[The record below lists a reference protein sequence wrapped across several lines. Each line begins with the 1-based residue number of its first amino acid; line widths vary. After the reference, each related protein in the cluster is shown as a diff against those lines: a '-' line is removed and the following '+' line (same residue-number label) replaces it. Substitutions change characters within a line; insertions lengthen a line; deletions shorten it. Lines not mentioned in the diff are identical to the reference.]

1 MIFNR
6 NKLKEFFNS
15 DSTKMNK
22 QLEKESNRNITI
34 SYSIIDNTE
43 SAFLCSMAAKT
54 CYGLTVENSYE
65 KCLAHIKR
73 VMGYGH
79 DSICG
84 HSNIMVLLCFKS
96 NSTDL
101 SDFDLSSIYTSLSA
115 LHFMNVV
122 PLDFLHKP
130 NTKEFFVLMSGS
142 IRAFRY
148 FIQNS
153 KNKESVV
160 PENEVNYNFDLYR
173 TILDIAKNSIEK
185 EFFEDMKDYVN
196 LDDFKYKYPYLN
208 EEGDLFKEYDRD
220 TSKDDNLRLVYAN
233 KNVFMYDTPDV
244 GIDYNEI
251 LGSIAEYYEESNPE
265 LIDENWLYKITD
277 EQSNLLLDAI
287 FRCIT
292 VSFKFKNFSR
302 AISQQVNRH
311 LCAIS
316 QESQRYVDY
325 SKKAL
330 FVDPLQ
336 FNPKAYPDINKK
348 YTFKF
353 GDKEF
358 NMTSEELGE
367 EIIKLY
373 PQLKQQGMI
382 NQDARAFLPMNVT
395 TNAMYTFTL
404 ENLLHFISVRDSQY
418 AQPEVQ
424 QLAKQLEDI
433 LDRAQA
439 DYAKESFNNKD
450 ACKHCTD
457 LYIAKIK
464 NYNTIHI

>member
-6 NKLKEFFNS
+6 NKLKEFFNK
-15 DSTKMNK
+15 DSSKMNK
-22 QLEKESNRNITI
+22 QLQNESNRNIVIT
-34 SYSIIDNTE
+34 YDIIDNTD
-43 SAFLCSMAAKT
+43 SAFLCSMAART
-54 CYGLTVENSYE
+54 CYGLEPENTYD

-96 NSTDL
+96 NNTVL

-115 LHFMNVV
+115 LHFMNIV
-122 PLDFLHKP
+122 PLDFIHNKDA
-130 NTKEFFVLMSGS
+130 KEYFVLMSGS

-153 KNKESVV
+153 TLPDSIVSD
-160 PENEVNYNFDLYR
+160 NETNFNFDLYR
-173 TILDIAKNSIEK
+173 VILDIAKHSIEK
-185 EFFEDMKDYVN
+185 EFFEDMKDYVD
-196 LDDFKYKYPYLN
+196 LDEFKYKYPYYL
-208 EEGDLFKEYDRD
+208 
-220 TSKDDNLRLVYAN
+220 DNSFTDESRLYAN
-233 KNVFMYDTPDV
+233 KNIFMYNYPD
-244 GIDYNEI
+244 IPAIYNDI
-251 LGSIAEYYEESNPE
+251 LVRIADHYEDDDE
-265 LIDENWLYKITD
+265 LIDSETGMYKLNK
-277 EQSNLLLDAI
+277 EQSKLFMKAI
-287 FRCIT
+287 FRCTT
-292 VSFKFKNFSR
+292 VSFKMKNFSR

-330 FVDPLQ
+330 FVDPLP

-348 YTFKF
+348 YAFKF
-353 GDKEF
+353 GGKEF

-404 ENLLHFISVRDSQY
+404 ENMLHFIKVRDSQY
-418 AQPEVQ
+418 AQQEVQ
-424 QLAKQLEDI
+424 GLAKQLEDVI
-433 LDRAQA
+433 ERSQK
-439 DYAKESFNNKD
+439 DYYNDIDELKNSYELFMNLYKEQITN
-450 ACKHCTD
+450 
-457 LYIAKIK
+457 
-464 NYNTIHI
+464 

>member
-6 NKLKEFFNS
+6 NKLKDFFNK
-15 DSTKMNK
+15 DSSKMNK
-22 QLEKESNRNITI
+22 QLQNESNRNIVIT
-34 SYSIIDNTE
+34 YDIIDNTE
-43 SAFLCSMAAKT
+43 SAYLCSMAART
-54 CYGLTVENSYE
+54 CYGLAPENTYD

-96 NSTDL
+96 NNTVL

-115 LHFMNVV
+115 LHFMNIV
-122 PLDFLHKP
+122 PLDFIHNKDA
-130 NTKEFFVLMSGS
+130 KEYFVLLSGS

-153 KNKESVV
+153 TLPDSIVS
-160 PENEVNYNFDLYR
+160 ENETNFNFDLYR
-173 TILDIAKNSIEK
+173 VILDIAKHSIEK

-196 LDDFKYKYPYLN
+196 LDDFKYKYPYYLDN
-208 EEGDLFKEYDRD
+208 ETESND
-220 TSKDDNLRLVYAN
+220 TSAKFNSSSYLYAN
-233 KNVFMYDTPDV
+233 NNIFMHSYPD
-244 GIDYNEI
+244 IPAMYNDI
-251 LGSIAEYYEESNPE
+251 LIRIADHYEDHDE
-265 LIDENWLYKITD
+265 LIDPETGMYKLNK
-277 EQSNLLLDAI
+277 EQAKLFMKAI
-287 FRCIT
+287 FRCTT
-292 VSFKFKNFSR
+292 VSFKMKNFSR

-330 FVDPLQ
+330 FVDPLP
-336 FNPKAYPDINKK
+336 FNPKAYPDIGKK
-348 YTFKF
+348 YAFKF
-353 GDKEF
+353 GGKEF

-382 NQDARAFLPMNVT
+382 NQDARAFLPMNVA
-395 TNAMYTFTL
+395 TNAMYTFTM
-404 ENLLHFISVRDSQY
+404 ENMLHFIKVRDSQF
-418 AQPEVQ
+418 AQQEVQ
-424 QLAKQLEDI
+424 GLAKQLEDVI
-433 LDRAQA
+433 ERSQKDFYNNIDVLKNS
-439 DYAKESFNNKD
+439 YELFVELYKEQ
-450 ACKHCTD
+450 
-457 LYIAKIK
+457 IK
-464 NYNTIHI
+464 N

>member
-6 NKLKEFFNS
+6 NKLKEFFNKDFS
-15 DSTKMNK
+15 KMNK
-22 QLEKESNRNITI
+22 QLQNESNRNIVIT
-34 SYSIIDNTE
+34 YDIIDNTE
-43 SAFLCSMAAKT
+43 SAYLCSMAART
-54 CYGLTVENSYE
+54 CYGLEPENTYD

-96 NSTDL
+96 NNTVL

-115 LHFMNVV
+115 LHFMNIV
-122 PLDFLHKP
+122 PLDFIHNKDA
-130 NTKEFFVLMSGS
+130 KEYFVLMSGS

-153 KNKESVV
+153 TLPDSIVS
-160 PENEVNYNFDLYR
+160 ENETNFNFDLYR
-173 TILDIAKNSIEK
+173 VILDIAKHSIEK
-185 EFFEDMKDYVN
+185 EFFEDMKDYVD
-196 LDDFKYKYPYLN
+196 LDEFKYKYPYL
-208 EEGDLFKEYDRD
+208 
-220 TSKDDNLRLVYAN
+220 DNSFTDESRLYAN
-233 KNVFMYDTPDV
+233 KNIFMYNYPD
-244 GIDYNEI
+244 IPAIYNDI
-251 LGSIAEYYEESNPE
+251 LARIADHYEDHAE
-265 LIDENWLYKITD
+265 LIDFEGMYTLNK
-277 EQSNLLLDAI
+277 EQAKLFMKAI
-287 FRCIT
+287 FRCTT
-292 VSFKFKNFSR
+292 VSFKMKNFSR

-330 FVDPLQ
+330 FVDPLP

-348 YTFKF
+348 YAFKF
-353 GDKEF
+353 GGKEF

-395 TNAMYTFTL
+395 TNAMYTFTM
-404 ENLLHFISVRDSQY
+404 ENMLHFIKVRDSQF
-418 AQPEVQ
+418 AQQEVQ
-424 QLAKQLEDI
+424 GLAKQLEDVI
-433 LDRAQA
+433 ERSQKDFYNNIDVLKNS
-439 DYAKESFNNKD
+439 YELFVELYKEQ
-450 ACKHCTD
+450 
-457 LYIAKIK
+457 IK
-464 NYNTIHI
+464 N

>member
-6 NKLKEFFNS
+6 NKLKEFFNK
-15 DSTKMNK
+15 DSSKMNK
-22 QLEKESNRNITI
+22 QLQNESNRNIVIT
-34 SYSIIDNTE
+34 YDIIDNTE
-43 SAFLCSMAAKT
+43 SAYLCSMAART
-54 CYGLTVENSYE
+54 CYGLAPENTYD

-96 NSTDL
+96 NNTVL

-115 LHFMNVV
+115 LHFMNIV
-122 PLDFLHKP
+122 PLDFIHNKDA
-130 NTKEFFVLMSGS
+130 KEYFVLMSGS

-153 KNKESVV
+153 TLPDSIVS
-160 PENEVNYNFDLYR
+160 ENETNFNFDLYR
-173 TILDIAKNSIEK
+173 VILDIAKHSIEK
-185 EFFEDMKDYVN
+185 EFFEDMKDYVD
-196 LDDFKYKYPYLN
+196 LDEFKYKYPYL
-208 EEGDLFKEYDRD
+208 
-220 TSKDDNLRLVYAN
+220 DNSFTDESRLYAN
-233 KNVFMYDTPDV
+233 KNIFMYNYPD
-244 GIDYNEI
+244 IPAIYNDI
-251 LGSIAEYYEESNPE
+251 LLRIADHYEGHGE
-265 LIDENWLYKITD
+265 LIDFEGMYKLNK
-277 EQSNLLLDAI
+277 EQAKLFMKAI
-287 FRCIT
+287 FRCTT
-292 VSFKFKNFSR
+292 VSFKMKNFSR

-330 FVDPLQ
+330 FVDPLS

-348 YTFKF
+348 YAFKF
-353 GDKEF
+353 GGKEF

-382 NQDARAFLPMNVT
+382 NQDARAFLPMNVA
-395 TNAMYTFTL
+395 TNAMYTFTM
-404 ENLLHFISVRDSQY
+404 ENMLHFIKVRDSQF
-418 AQPEVQ
+418 AQQEVQ
-424 QLAKQLEDI
+424 GLAKQLEDVI
-433 LDRAQA
+433 ERSQKDFYNNIDVLKNS
-439 DYAKESFNNKD
+439 YELFVELYKEQ
-450 ACKHCTD
+450 
-457 LYIAKIK
+457 IK
-464 NYNTIHI
+464 N

>member
-6 NKLKEFFNS
+6 NKLKEFFNKDFS
-15 DSTKMNK
+15 KMNK
-22 QLEKESNRNITI
+22 QLQNESNRNIVIT
-34 SYSIIDNTE
+34 YDIIDNTE
-43 SAFLCSMAAKT
+43 SAYLCSMAART
-54 CYGLTVENSYE
+54 CYGLEPENTYD

-96 NSTDL
+96 NNTVL

-115 LHFMNVV
+115 LHFMNIV
-122 PLDFLHKP
+122 PLDFIHNKDA
-130 NTKEFFVLMSGS
+130 KEYFVLMSGS

-153 KNKESVV
+153 TLPDSIVS
-160 PENEVNYNFDLYR
+160 ENETNFNFDLYR
-173 TILDIAKNSIEK
+173 VILDIAKHSIEK
-185 EFFEDMKDYVN
+185 EFFEDMKDYVD
-196 LDDFKYKYPYLN
+196 LDEFKYKYPYL
-208 EEGDLFKEYDRD
+208 
-220 TSKDDNLRLVYAN
+220 DNSFTDESRLYSN
-233 KNVFMYDTPDV
+233 KNIFMYNYPD
-244 GIDYNEI
+244 ISAIYNDI
-251 LGSIAEYYEESNPE
+251 LLRISDHYEGHDE
-265 LIDENWLYKITD
+265 LIDFEGMYILNK
-277 EQSNLLLDAI
+277 EQAKLFMKAI
-287 FRCIT
+287 FRCTT
-292 VSFKFKNFSR
+292 VSFKMKNFSR

-330 FVDPLQ
+330 FVDPLP

-348 YTFKF
+348 YAFKF
-353 GDKEF
+353 GGKEF

-382 NQDARAFLPMNVT
+382 NQDARAFLPMNVA
-395 TNAMYTFTL
+395 TNAMYTFTM
-404 ENLLHFISVRDSQY
+404 ENMLHFIKVRDSQF
-418 AQPEVQ
+418 AQQEVQ
-424 QLAKQLEDI
+424 GLAKQLEDVI
-433 LDRAQA
+433 ERSQKDFYNSIDVLKNS
-439 DYAKESFNNKD
+439 YELFVELYKEQ
-450 ACKHCTD
+450 
-457 LYIAKIK
+457 IK
-464 NYNTIHI
+464 N

>member
-6 NKLKEFFNS
+6 NKLKEFFNK
-15 DSTKMNK
+15 DSSKMNK
-22 QLEKESNRNITI
+22 QLQNESNRNIVIT
-34 SYSIIDNTE
+34 YDIIDNTE
-43 SAFLCSMAAKT
+43 SAYLCSMAART
-54 CYGLTVENSYE
+54 CYGLAPENTYD

-96 NSTDL
+96 NNTVL

-115 LHFMNVV
+115 LHFMNIV
-122 PLDFLHKP
+122 PLDFIHNKDA
-130 NTKEFFVLMSGS
+130 KEYFVLMSGS

-153 KNKESVV
+153 TLPDSIVS
-160 PENEVNYNFDLYR
+160 ENETNFNFDLYR
-173 TILDIAKNSIEK
+173 VILDIAKHSIEK
-185 EFFEDMKDYVN
+185 EFFEDMKDYVD
-196 LDDFKYKYPYLN
+196 LDEFKYKYPYL
-208 EEGDLFKEYDRD
+208 
-220 TSKDDNLRLVYAN
+220 DNSFTDESRLYAN
-233 KNVFMYDTPDV
+233 KNIFMYNYPD
-244 GIDYNEI
+244 IPAIYNDI
-251 LGSIAEYYEESNPE
+251 LLRISDHYEGHDE
-265 LIDENWLYKITD
+265 LIDFEGMYKLNK
-277 EQSNLLLDAI
+277 EQAKLFMKAI
-287 FRCIT
+287 FRCTT
-292 VSFKFKNFSR
+292 VSFKMKNFSR

-330 FVDPLQ
+330 FVDPLP

-348 YTFKF
+348 YAFKF
-353 GDKEF
+353 GGKEF

-395 TNAMYTFTL
+395 TNAMYTFTM
-404 ENLLHFISVRDSQY
+404 ENMLHFIKVRDSQF
-418 AQPEVQ
+418 AQQEVQ
-424 QLAKQLEDI
+424 GLAKQLEDVI
-433 LDRAQA
+433 ERSQKDFYNNIDVLKNS
-439 DYAKESFNNKD
+439 YELFVELYKEQ
-450 ACKHCTD
+450 
-457 LYIAKIK
+457 IK
-464 NYNTIHI
+464 N

>member
-6 NKLKEFFNS
+6 NKLKEFFNK
-15 DSTKMNK
+15 DSSKMNK
-22 QLEKESNRNITI
+22 QLQNESNRNIVIT
-34 SYSIIDNTE
+34 YDIIDNTE
-43 SAFLCSMAAKT
+43 SAYLCSMAART
-54 CYGLTVENSYE
+54 CYGLEPENTYD

-96 NSTDL
+96 NNTVL

-115 LHFMNVV
+115 LHFMNIV
-122 PLDFLHKP
+122 PLDFIHNKDA
-130 NTKEFFVLMSGS
+130 KEYFVLMSGS

-153 KNKESVV
+153 TLPDSIVS
-160 PENEVNYNFDLYR
+160 ENETNFNFDLYR
-173 TILDIAKNSIEK
+173 VILDIAKHSIEK
-185 EFFEDMKDYVN
+185 EFFEDMKDYVD
-196 LDDFKYKYPYLN
+196 LDEFKYKYPYL
-208 EEGDLFKEYDRD
+208 
-220 TSKDDNLRLVYAN
+220 DNSFTDESRLYAN
-233 KNVFMYDTPDV
+233 KNIFMYNYPD
-244 GIDYNEI
+244 IPAIYNDI
-251 LGSIAEYYEESNPE
+251 LLRISDHYEGHDE
-265 LIDENWLYKITD
+265 LIDFEGMYKLNK
-277 EQSNLLLDAI
+277 EQAKLFMKAI
-287 FRCIT
+287 FRCTT
-292 VSFKFKNFSR
+292 VSFKMKNFSR

-330 FVDPLQ
+330 FIDPLP
-336 FNPKAYPDINKK
+336 FNPKAYPDIDKK
-348 YTFKF
+348 YSIKF
-353 GDKEF
+353 GGKEF

-395 TNAMYTFTL
+395 TNAMYTFTM
-404 ENLLHFISVRDSQY
+404 ENMLHFIKVRDSQF
-418 AQPEVQ
+418 AQQEVQ
-424 QLAKQLEDI
+424 GLAKQLEDVI
-433 LDRAQA
+433 ERSQKDFYNNIDVLKNS
-439 DYAKESFNNKD
+439 YELFVELYKEQ
-450 ACKHCTD
+450 
-457 LYIAKIK
+457 IK
-464 NYNTIHI
+464 N

>member
-6 NKLKEFFNS
+6 NKLKEFFNKYS
-15 DSTKMNK
+15 SKMNK
-22 QLEKESNRNITI
+22 QLQNESNRNIVIT
-34 SYSIIDNTE
+34 YDIIDNTE
-43 SAFLCSMAAKT
+43 SAYLCSMAART
-54 CYGLTVENSYE
+54 CYGLEPENTYD

-96 NSTDL
+96 NNTVL

-115 LHFMNVV
+115 LHFMNIV
-122 PLDFLHKP
+122 PLDFIHNKDA
-130 NTKEFFVLMSGS
+130 KEYFVLMSGS

-153 KNKESVV
+153 TLPDSIVS
-160 PENEVNYNFDLYR
+160 ENETNFNFDLYR
-173 TILDIAKNSIEK
+173 VILDIAKHSIEK
-185 EFFEDMKDYVN
+185 EFFEDMKDYVD
-196 LDDFKYKYPYLN
+196 LDEFKYKYPYL
-208 EEGDLFKEYDRD
+208 
-220 TSKDDNLRLVYAN
+220 DNSFTDESRLYSN
-233 KNVFMYDTPDV
+233 KNIFMYNYPD
-244 GIDYNEI
+244 ISAIYNDI
-251 LGSIAEYYEESNPE
+251 LLRISDHYEGHDE
-265 LIDENWLYKITD
+265 LIDFEGMYKLNK
-277 EQSNLLLDAI
+277 EQAKLFMKAI
-287 FRCIT
+287 LRCTT
-292 VSFKFKNFSR
+292 VSFKMKNFSR

-330 FVDPLQ
+330 FVDPLP

-348 YTFKF
+348 YAFKF
-353 GDKEF
+353 GGKEF

-382 NQDARAFLPMNVT
+382 NQDARAFLPMNVA
-395 TNAMYTFTL
+395 TNAMYTFTM
-404 ENLLHFISVRDSQY
+404 ENMLHFIKVRDSQF
-418 AQPEVQ
+418 AQQEVQ
-424 QLAKQLEDI
+424 GLAKQLEDVI
-433 LDRAQA
+433 ERSQKDFYNNIDVLKNS
-439 DYAKESFNNKD
+439 YELFVELYKEQ
-450 ACKHCTD
+450 
-457 LYIAKIK
+457 IK
-464 NYNTIHI
+464 N

>member
-6 NKLKEFFNS
+6 NKLKEFFNK
-15 DSTKMNK
+15 DSSKMNK
-22 QLEKESNRNITI
+22 QLQNESNRNIVIT
-34 SYSIIDNTE
+34 YDIIDNTE
-43 SAFLCSMAAKT
+43 SAYLCSMAART
-54 CYGLTVENSYE
+54 CYGLESENTYD

-96 NSTDL
+96 NNTVL

-115 LHFMNVV
+115 LHFMNIV
-122 PLDFLHKP
+122 PLDFIHNKDA
-130 NTKEFFVLMSGS
+130 KEYFVLMSGS

-153 KNKESVV
+153 TLPDSIVS
-160 PENEVNYNFDLYR
+160 ENETNFNFDLYR
-173 TILDIAKNSIEK
+173 VILDIAKHSIEK
-185 EFFEDMKDYVN
+185 EFFEDMKDYVD
-196 LDDFKYKYPYLN
+196 LDEFKYKYPYL
-208 EEGDLFKEYDRD
+208 
-220 TSKDDNLRLVYAN
+220 DNSFTDESRLYAN
-233 KNVFMYDTPDV
+233 KNIFMYNYPD
-244 GIDYNEI
+244 IPAIYNDI
-251 LGSIAEYYEESNPE
+251 LLRIADHYEGHDE
-265 LIDENWLYKITD
+265 LIDFEGMYKLNK
-277 EQSNLLLDAI
+277 EQAKLFMKAI
-287 FRCIT
+287 FRCTT
-292 VSFKFKNFSR
+292 VSFKMKNFSR

-330 FVDPLQ
+330 FVDPLP

-348 YTFKF
+348 YAFKF
-353 GDKEF
+353 GGKEF

-382 NQDARAFLPMNVT
+382 NQDARAFLPMNVA
-395 TNAMYTFTL
+395 TNAMYTFTM
-404 ENLLHFISVRDSQY
+404 ENMLHFIKVRDSQF
-418 AQPEVQ
+418 AQQEVQ
-424 QLAKQLEDI
+424 GLAKQLEDVI
-433 LDRAQA
+433 ERSQKDF
-439 DYAKESFNNKD
+439 YNNIDVLKNSYELFV
-450 ACKHCTD
+450 D
-457 LYIAKIK
+457 LYKEQIK
-464 NYNTIHI
+464 N

>member
-6 NKLKEFFNS
+6 NKLKEFFNK
-15 DSTKMNK
+15 DSSKMNK
-22 QLEKESNRNITI
+22 QLQNESNRNIVIT
-34 SYSIIDNTE
+34 YDIIDNTE
-43 SAFLCSMAAKT
+43 SAYLCSMAART
-54 CYGLTVENSYE
+54 CYGLAPENTYD

-96 NSTDL
+96 NNTVL

-115 LHFMNVV
+115 LHFMNIV
-122 PLDFLHKP
+122 PLDFIHNKDA
-130 NTKEFFVLMSGS
+130 KEYFVLMSGS

-153 KNKESVV
+153 TLPDSIVS
-160 PENEVNYNFDLYR
+160 ENETNFNFDLYR
-173 TILDIAKNSIEK
+173 VILDIAKHSIEK
-185 EFFEDMKDYVN
+185 EFFEDMKDYVD
-196 LDDFKYKYPYLN
+196 LDEFKYKCPPYLIRPEYHDETS
-208 EEGDLFKEYDRD
+208 EEVNSDSHE
-220 TSKDDNLRLVYAN
+220 YAN
-233 KNVFMYDTPDV
+233 NNVFMYNYPD
-244 GIDYNEI
+244 IPAIYNDI
-251 LGSIAEYYEESNPE
+251 LLRIADHYEGYDE
-265 LIDENWLYKITD
+265 LIDFEGMYKLNK
-277 EQSNLLLDAI
+277 EQAKLFMKAI
-287 FRCIT
+287 FRCTT
-292 VSFKFKNFSR
+292 VSFKMKNFSR

-330 FVDPLQ
+330 FVDPLP

-348 YTFKF
+348 YSFKF
-353 GDKEF
+353 GGKEF

-382 NQDARAFLPMNVT
+382 NQDARAFLPMNVA
-395 TNAMYTFTL
+395 TNAMYTFTM
-404 ENLLHFISVRDSQY
+404 ENILHFIKVRDSKF
-418 AQPEVQ
+418 AQQEVQ
-424 QLAKQLEDI
+424 GLAKQLEDVI
-433 LDRAQA
+433 ERSQKDFYNNIDVLKNS
-439 DYAKESFNNKD
+439 YELFVELYKEQ
-450 ACKHCTD
+450 
-457 LYIAKIK
+457 IK
-464 NYNTIHI
+464 N

>member
-6 NKLKEFFNS
+6 NKLKDFFTK
-15 DSTKMNK
+15 DSKKMNK
-22 QLEKESNRNITI
+22 SLENESNRNITI
-34 SYSIIDNTE
+34 SYDIINNTE

-54 CYGLTVENSYE
+54 CYGLTVEDSYE

-73 VMGYGH
+73 VMSYGH

-84 HSNIMVLLCFKS
+84 HSNIIVLLCFKS
-96 NSTDL
+96 NNTNL

-115 LHFMNVV
+115 LHFMNIV
-122 PLDFLHKP
+122 PLDFLHAK

-153 KNKESVV
+153 KLPDTIVSNDET
-160 PENEVNYNFDLYR
+160 NYNFDLYR
-173 TILDIAKNSIEK
+173 VILDIAKHSIEK
-185 EFFEDMKDYVN
+185 EFFEDMKDYVD
-196 LDDFKYKYPYLN
+196 LDDFKYKYPYLSN
-208 EEGDLFKEYDRD
+208 IPFKEYDRD
-220 TSKDDNLRLVYAN
+220 TSKEEADGTIRTVYAN
-233 KNVFMYDTPDV
+233 KNIFMYDWPEVDFV
-244 GIDYNEI
+244 YAEI
-251 LGSIAEYYEESNPE
+251 LSSIADHYTESNPD
-265 LIDENWLYKITD
+265 LIDKDLWFYKVTK
-277 EQSNLLLDAI
+277 EQANLLLEAI

-336 FNPKAYPDINKK
+336 FNPKAYPDIDKK
-348 YTFKF
+348 YAFKF

-358 NMTSEELGE
+358 NMTSKELGE

-424 QLAKQLEDI
+424 QLAKQLEDV

-439 DYAKESFNNKD
+439 DCLSNDGDMLSYSNKISIKLYKKLINNK
-450 ACKHCTD
+450 
-457 LYIAKIK
+457 
-464 NYNTIHI
+464 

>member
-6 NKLKEFFNS
+6 NKLKEFFNK
-15 DSTKMNK
+15 DSSKMNK
-22 QLEKESNRNITI
+22 QLQNESNRNIVIT
-34 SYSIIDNTE
+34 YDIIDNTE
-43 SAFLCSMAAKT
+43 SAYLCSMAART
-54 CYGLTVENSYE
+54 CYGLEPENTYD

-96 NSTDL
+96 NNTVL

-115 LHFMNVV
+115 LHFMNIV
-122 PLDFLHKP
+122 PLDFIH
-130 NTKEFFVLMSGS
+130 NFVLMSGS

-153 KNKESVV
+153 TLPDSIVS
-160 PENEVNYNFDLYR
+160 ENETNFNFDLYR
-173 TILDIAKNSIEK
+173 VILDIAKHSIEK
-185 EFFEDMKDYVN
+185 EFFEDMKDYVD
-196 LDDFKYKYPYLN
+196 LDEFKYKYPYL
-208 EEGDLFKEYDRD
+208 
-220 TSKDDNLRLVYAN
+220 DNSFTDESHLYAN
-233 KNVFMYDTPDV
+233 KNIFMYNYPD
-244 GIDYNEI
+244 IPAIYNDI
-251 LGSIAEYYEESNPE
+251 LVRIADHYEDHAE
-265 LIDENWLYKITD
+265 LIDFEGMYTLNK
-277 EQSNLLLDAI
+277 EQAKLFMKAI
-287 FRCIT
+287 FRCTT
-292 VSFKFKNFSR
+292 VSFKMKNFSR

-330 FVDPLQ
+330 FVDPLP

-348 YTFKF
+348 YAFKF
-353 GDKEF
+353 GGKEF

-382 NQDARAFLPMNVT
+382 NQDARAFLPMNVA
-395 TNAMYTFTL
+395 TNAMYTFTM
-404 ENLLHFISVRDSQY
+404 ENMLHFIKVRDSQF
-418 AQPEVQ
+418 AQQEVQ
-424 QLAKQLEDI
+424 GLAKQLEDVI
-433 LDRAQA
+433 ERSQKDFYNNIDVLKNS
-439 DYAKESFNNKD
+439 YELFVELYKEQ
-450 ACKHCTD
+450 
-457 LYIAKIK
+457 IK
-464 NYNTIHI
+464 N

>member
-6 NKLKEFFNS
+6 NKLKEFFNKDFS
-15 DSTKMNK
+15 KMNK
-22 QLEKESNRNITI
+22 QLQNESNRNIVIT
-34 SYSIIDNTE
+34 YDIIDNTE
-43 SAFLCSMAAKT
+43 SAYLCSMAART
-54 CYGLTVENSYE
+54 CYGLEPENTYD

-96 NSTDL
+96 NNTVL

-115 LHFMNVV
+115 LHFMNIV
-122 PLDFLHKP
+122 PLDFIHNKDA
-130 NTKEFFVLMSGS
+130 KEYFVLMSGS

-153 KNKESVV
+153 TLPDSIVS
-160 PENEVNYNFDLYR
+160 ENETNFNFDLYR
-173 TILDIAKNSIEK
+173 VILDIAKHSIEK
-185 EFFEDMKDYVN
+185 EFFEDMKDYVD
-196 LDDFKYKYPYLN
+196 LDEFKYKYPYL
-208 EEGDLFKEYDRD
+208 
-220 TSKDDNLRLVYAN
+220 DNSFTDESRLYAN
-233 KNVFMYDTPDV
+233 KNIFMYNYPD
-244 GIDYNEI
+244 IPAIYNDI
-251 LGSIAEYYEESNPE
+251 LLRISDHYEGHDE
-265 LIDENWLYKITD
+265 LIDFEGMYILNK
-277 EQSNLLLDAI
+277 EQAKLFMKAI
-287 FRCIT
+287 FRCTT
-292 VSFKFKNFSR
+292 VSFKMKNFSR

-330 FVDPLQ
+330 FVDPLP

-348 YTFKF
+348 YAFKF
-353 GDKEF
+353 GGKEF

-382 NQDARAFLPMNVT
+382 NQDARAFLPMNVA
-395 TNAMYTFTL
+395 TNAMYTFTM
-404 ENLLHFISVRDSQY
+404 ENMLHFIKVRDSQF
-418 AQPEVQ
+418 AQQEVQ
-424 QLAKQLEDI
+424 GLAKQLEDVI
-433 LDRAQA
+433 ERSQKDFYNNIDVLKNS
-439 DYAKESFNNKD
+439 YELFVELYKEQ
-450 ACKHCTD
+450 
-457 LYIAKIK
+457 IK
-464 NYNTIHI
+464 N

>member
-6 NKLKEFFNS
+6 NKLKEFFNKYS
-15 DSTKMNK
+15 SKMNK
-22 QLEKESNRNITI
+22 QLQNESNRNIVIT
-34 SYSIIDNTE
+34 YDIIDNTE
-43 SAFLCSMAAKT
+43 SAYLCSMAART
-54 CYGLTVENSYE
+54 CYGLEPENTYD

-96 NSTDL
+96 NNTVL

-115 LHFMNVV
+115 LHFMNIV
-122 PLDFLHKP
+122 PLDFIHNKDA
-130 NTKEFFVLMSGS
+130 KEYFVLMSGS

-153 KNKESVV
+153 TLPDSIVS
-160 PENEVNYNFDLYR
+160 ENETNFNFDLYR
-173 TILDIAKNSIEK
+173 VILDIAKHSIEK
-185 EFFEDMKDYVN
+185 EFFEDMKDYVD
-196 LDDFKYKYPYLN
+196 LDEFKYKYPYL
-208 EEGDLFKEYDRD
+208 
-220 TSKDDNLRLVYAN
+220 DNSFTDESHLYAN
-233 KNVFMYDTPDV
+233 KNIFMYNYPD
-244 GIDYNEI
+244 IPAIYNDI
-251 LGSIAEYYEESNPE
+251 LVRIADHYEDHAE
-265 LIDENWLYKITD
+265 LIDFEGMYTLNK
-277 EQSNLLLDAI
+277 EQAKLFMKAI
-287 FRCIT
+287 FRCTT
-292 VSFKFKNFSR
+292 VSFKMKNFSR

-330 FVDPLQ
+330 FVDPLP

-348 YTFKF
+348 YAFKF
-353 GDKEF
+353 GGKEF

-382 NQDARAFLPMNVT
+382 NQDARAFLPMNVA
-395 TNAMYTFTL
+395 TNAMYTFTM
-404 ENLLHFISVRDSQY
+404 ENMLHFIKVRDSQF
-418 AQPEVQ
+418 AQQEVQ
-424 QLAKQLEDI
+424 GLAKQLEDVI
-433 LDRAQA
+433 ERSQIDFYNNIDVLKNS
-439 DYAKESFNNKD
+439 YELFVELYKEQ
-450 ACKHCTD
+450 
-457 LYIAKIK
+457 IK
-464 NYNTIHI
+464 N

>member
-6 NKLKEFFNS
+6 NKLKEFFNK
-15 DSTKMNK
+15 DSSKMNK
-22 QLEKESNRNITI
+22 QLQNESNRNIVIT
-34 SYSIIDNTE
+34 YDIIDNTE
-43 SAFLCSMAAKT
+43 SAYLCSMAART
-54 CYGLTVENSYE
+54 CYGLEPENTYD

-96 NSTDL
+96 NNTVL

-115 LHFMNVV
+115 LHFMNIV
-122 PLDFLHKP
+122 PLDFIHNKDA
-130 NTKEFFVLMSGS
+130 KEYFVLLSGS

-153 KNKESVV
+153 TLPDSIVS
-160 PENEVNYNFDLYR
+160 ENETNFNFDLYR
-173 TILDIAKNSIEK
+173 VILDIAKHSIEK
-185 EFFEDMKDYVN
+185 EFFEDMKDYVD
-196 LDDFKYKYPYLN
+196 LDEFKYKCPPYLIRPEYHDETS
-208 EEGDLFKEYDRD
+208 EEVNSDSHE
-220 TSKDDNLRLVYAN
+220 YAN
-233 KNVFMYDTPDV
+233 NNVFMYNYPDIP
-244 GIDYNEI
+244 GMYNDI
-251 LGSIAEYYEESNPE
+251 LIRIADHYEGHDE
-265 LIDENWLYKITD
+265 LIDPDTGMYKLNK
-277 EQSNLLLDAI
+277 EQAKLFMKAI
-287 FRCIT
+287 FRCTT
-292 VSFKFKNFSR
+292 VSFKMKNFSR

-330 FVDPLQ
+330 FVDPLP

-348 YTFKF
+348 YAFKF
-353 GDKEF
+353 GGKEF

-382 NQDARAFLPMNVT
+382 NQDARAFLPMNVA
-395 TNAMYTFTL
+395 TNAMYTFTM
-404 ENLLHFISVRDSQY
+404 ENMLHFIKVRDSQF
-418 AQPEVQ
+418 AQQEVQ
-424 QLAKQLEDI
+424 GLAKQLEDVI
-433 LDRAQA
+433 ERSQKDF
-439 DYAKESFNNKD
+439 YNNIDVLKNSYELFV
-450 ACKHCTD
+450 D
-457 LYIAKIK
+457 LYKEQIK
-464 NYNTIHI
+464 N

>member
-6 NKLKEFFNS
+6 NKLKEFFNKDFS
-15 DSTKMNK
+15 KMNK
-22 QLEKESNRNITI
+22 QLQNESNRNIVIT
-34 SYSIIDNTE
+34 YDIIDNTE
-43 SAFLCSMAAKT
+43 SAYLCSMAART
-54 CYGLTVENSYE
+54 CYGLEPENTYD

-96 NSTDL
+96 NNTVL

-115 LHFMNVV
+115 LHFMNIV
-122 PLDFLHKP
+122 PLDFIHNKDA
-130 NTKEFFVLMSGS
+130 KEYFVLMSGS

-153 KNKESVV
+153 TLPDSIVS
-160 PENEVNYNFDLYR
+160 ENETNFNFDLYR
-173 TILDIAKNSIEK
+173 VILDIAKHSIEK
-185 EFFEDMKDYVN
+185 EFFEDMKDYVD
-196 LDDFKYKYPYLN
+196 LDEFKYKYPYYL
-208 EEGDLFKEYDRD
+208 
-220 TSKDDNLRLVYAN
+220 DNSFIDESRLYAN
-233 KNVFMYDTPDV
+233 KNIFMYNYPD
-244 GIDYNEI
+244 IPAIYNDI
-251 LGSIAEYYEESNPE
+251 LARIADHYEDHAE
-265 LIDENWLYKITD
+265 LIDFEGMYTLNK
-277 EQSNLLLDAI
+277 EQAKLFMKAI
-287 FRCIT
+287 FRCTT
-292 VSFKFKNFSR
+292 VSFKMKNFSR

-330 FVDPLQ
+330 FVDPLP

-348 YTFKF
+348 YAIKF

-395 TNAMYTFTL
+395 TNAMYTFTM
-404 ENLLHFISVRDSQY
+404 ENMLHFIKVRDSQF
-418 AQPEVQ
+418 AQQEVQ
-424 QLAKQLEDI
+424 GLAKQLEDVI
-433 LDRAQA
+433 ERSQKDF
-439 DYAKESFNNKD
+439 YNNIDVLKNSYELFV
-450 ACKHCTD
+450 D
-457 LYIAKIK
+457 LYKEQIK
-464 NYNTIHI
+464 N